1 MLRRL
6 LAFGAG
12 AAVIGLFLL
21 LVAFFES
28 YIIVSQLQGELAN
41 QTAGNV
47 NIILEDATLEA
58 VFLGV
63 MVALGYGLISQ
74 GLSGIRK
81 QEMLELEKS
90 EEDEMVRARVMAKIA
105 RERAAEKERAA
116 GIRHLVT
123 SQGIEAQDA
132 AKSPSPET
140 PAPSS
145 EPSPPVG
152 SPVAPEA
159 PAPVAAE
166 APQMSWQSSTASS
179 PAQVETPP
187 ETRDQP
193 TPVEP
198 SPEPS
203 PAPAASDV
211 SPSGVPEVVWE
222 GGPPSKLEGVEVLPE
237 PPDHGVYSAPEPPV
251 TASTETEPPAEPPAP
266 PKRGRGRP
274 KGSKKKQAGGSA
286 GTSS

>member
-1 MLRRL
+1 MRRL
-6 LAFGAG
+6 LAFGTG

-28 YIIVSQLQGELAN
+28 YIIVSQLQSELAN

-47 NIILEDATLEA
+47 NVVLEDATLEA

-81 QEMLELEKS
+81 QEMLELERS
-90 EEDEMVRARVMAKIA
+90 EEDEMVKARVMAKIT

-123 SQGIEAQDA
+123 SQGIGGRDTT
-132 AKSPSPET
+132 KSAT
-140 PAPSS
+140 PAPPS
-145 EPSPPVG
+145 EPLPPAG
-152 SPVAPEA
+152 SPIAAGASQAPG
-159 PAPVAAE
+159 
-166 APQMSWQSSTASS
+166 QSSTASS

-187 ETRDQP
+187 EIRDQ
-193 TPVEP
+193 
-198 SPEPS
+198 PEPS
-203 PAPAASDV
+203 PAPAVSDV

-237 PPDHGVYSAPEPPV
+237 PPDHGVYSTPELPATV
-251 TASTETEPPAEPPAP
+251 SEGAEPQAEPPAP

-274 KGSKKKQAGGSA
+274 RGSKKKQAAGSA
-286 GTSS
+286 GTST